1 MHLDRRQTKQK
12 LPAFGVILNR
22 GIRKKYKCDRDVVA
36 NVEAVDSK
44 KCDPIQVADVL
55 MGAIGY
61 QNNDCH
67 LRPGARQAKIQLADY
82 VAQKAYL
89 LSLKQNTPRRMRH
102 FGIWL
107 FRFSG
112 RKKKTP

>member
-1 MHLDRRQTKQK
+1 
-12 LPAFGVILNR
+12 
-22 GIRKKYKCDRDVVA
+22 
-36 NVEAVDSK
+36 
-44 KCDPIQVADVL
+44 

-82 VAQKAYL
+82 VGQKAHL
-89 LSLKQNTPRRMRH
+89 LSLKQNTPRRMRY